1 SLNKLIKDNKSL
13 YISTQI
19 KKLKNVSKL
28 QKKQQ
33 DLLEEI
39 RNIGNLCRRTVVLLK
54 QTCTNKNCSKCKSGE
69 KHPQFYL
76 TQSKNSKSKLTF
88 LGNKNE
94 KSFREWTENHKKIKQ
109 LIDDISDVNLILLKL
124 GAFEGAN

>member
-1 SLNKLIKDNKSL
+1 MKIWDIEKHKKSTDSLNKLIKDNKSL

-39 RNIGNLCRRTVVLLK
+39 RNIDNLCRRTVVLLK
-54 QTCTNKNCSKCKSGE
+54 QTC
-69 KHPQFYL
+69 
-76 TQSKNSKSKLTF
+76 
-88 LGNKNE
+88 
-94 KSFREWTENHKKIKQ
+94 
-109 LIDDISDVNLILLKL
+109 
-124 GAFEGAN
+124 